1 MLHSGVNIK
10 PLELASVNQRGELH
24 YNVGNEML
32 ELRET
37 LFCNKMSV

>member
-1 MLHSGVNIK
+1 MLHSGVNMK
-10 PLELASVNQRGELH
+10 PLELASVNQGVKLH

-37 LFCNKMSV
+37 LFCDKMSV